1 MLPPMLTP
9 RLKRLLPLLLLASL
23 VPAATAG
30 AAESAIKV
38 EKAWARAT
46 MGVGATGIV
55 YLTLINSGPEAD
67 RLTGV
72 STPIAADA
80 GMHVMVMEGSV
91 MQMRSVDALD
101 VKPGDSIQFKPGGLH
116 IMLTK
121 LKERLKQGDRF
132 PLALA
137 FQKAGTID
145 VEVKV
150 LPLGAGSYP

>member
-1 MLPPMLTP
+1 MPKGFLT
-9 RLKRLLPLLLLASL
+9 LLLAAL
-23 VPAATAG
+23 LWTATAS
-30 AAESAIKV
+30 AADSAIKV

-46 MGVGATGIV
+46 MGAGATGVV
-55 YLTLINSGPEAD
+55 YLTVVNGGAEAD

-72 STPIAADA
+72 STPVATAA

-91 MQMRSVDALD
+91 MQMRAVDALD
-101 VKPGDSIQFKPGGLH
+101 VKPGDSIEFKPGGLH

-121 LKERLKQGDRF
+121 LKETLKQGDQF

-137 FQKAGTID
+137 FQKAGIVD

-150 LPLGAGSYP
+150 LPLGASSYR

>member
-1 MLPPMLTP
+1 MPKGFLT
-9 RLKRLLPLLLLASL
+9 LFLAGLLWT
-23 VPAATAG
+23 ATAS
-30 AAESAIKV
+30 AADSAIKV

-46 MGVGATGIV
+46 TAAGATGVV
-55 YLTLINSGPEAD
+55 YLTLVNGGPEAD

-72 STPIAADA
+72 STPVASAA

-91 MQMRSVDALD
+91 MQMRAVDALD
-101 VKPGDSIQFKPGGLH
+101 VKPGDSIEFKPGGLH

-121 LKERLKQGDRF
+121 LKETLKQGDQF

-137 FQKAGTID
+137 FQKAGIID

-150 LPLGAGSYP
+150 LPLGASS